1 MAEIEFI
8 YNGVKTIIQCDMK
21 DKMKDICKK
30 FREKA
35 NINKDKQIFYSYNG
49 NVGFNEELTFQ
60 ETANLEDKG
69 RNKMSILV
77 FDHIGERNDNNQP
90 LNMVLA
96 ENILI
101 KSKNIICPECKENIK
116 MDIKDYKINLSE
128 CINRHNIENILLN
141 EFGKSQEIDLREI
154 KCDICNNNN
163 KSISYNNTFN
173 KCFTC
178 NKNICPLCQ
187 INHDK
192 EHKIINYDNKY
203 YICSKHNDNYIS
215 YCEECKINI
224 CTLCDVHKNHKKINF
239 IDILPN
245 KQDLKQKIKEL
256 KETID
261 LFNNNINILINMLNE
276 VKIQLIYIIK

>member
-49 NVGFNEELTFQ
+49 NVGFNEELQFQ

-101 KSKNIICPECKENIK
+101 KS
-116 MDIKDYKINLSE
+116 
-128 CINRHNIENILLN
+128 
-141 EFGKSQEIDLREI
+141 
-154 KCDICNNNN
+154 
-163 KSISYNNTFN
+163 
-173 KCFTC
+173 
-178 NKNICPLCQ
+178 
-187 INHDK
+187 
-192 EHKIINYDNKY
+192 
-203 YICSKHNDNYIS
+203 
-215 YCEECKINI
+215 
-224 CTLCDVHKNHKKINF
+224 
-239 IDILPN
+239 
-245 KQDLKQKIKEL
+245 
-256 KETID
+256 
-261 LFNNNINILINMLNE
+261 
-276 VKIQLIYIIK
+276 